1 MTKLN
6 FSVVFAIDKKSVRS
20 FDPDGRLHV
29 ELTPISKSNVCPY
42 MGKEI
47 PDADEL
53 GLEPDKIYQLLR
65 HPDELE
71 KAAATFNGIQLL
83 RQHIPVSADDHQPY
97 DVVGSTGTDAEF
109 KEPYLYNSLSV
120 WVKDDIDD
128 IESGEK
134 VELSSAYRYKAD
146 MTPGNYKGVP
156 YDGIMR
162 DICGNHV
169 AIVHEGRAGKDVMVA
184 DSKHGF
190 ASTKERNMSAK
201 SIILTRKA
209 AMLQGALS
217 VFLKP
222 RIAKDAKLDFGKLL
236 GSVTAKNFASKKGAI
251 VAGVKEQT
259 RGKLAKDANVDGLVT
274 LLDALEDIES
284 PESGTKDALETDP
297 NSGTPI
303 MAKHD
308 DDEDESMD
316 ADPHAGLKEYLK
328 GKGMGD
334 DDIEGACNA
343 VSDAALGTKESAE
356 EGEDEEM
363 DGEDEVAAG
372 GKGNPDGEGEGGKQD
387 SSKMAKAKDKKGAKD
402 EPPPFKGKP
411 EVGGGMSKD
420 EVNTAIKTATDTALK
435 EERQRA
441 AQTREAERFVRP
453 WVGDLAM
460 AHDSAE
466 SVYRTTLTALGE
478 EIKGVH
484 PSAFKSILQR
494 IPKPGKQAQDESL
507 GMDAASTTDFAKRFP
522 DAMKVGFA

>member
-1 MTKLN
+1 MLN
-6 FSVVFAIDKKSVRS
+6 FTVKFAIDKKSVRS
-20 FDPDGRLHV
+20 FDADGRLHV

-65 HPDELE
+65 HPEELA
-71 KAAATFNGIQLL
+71 KAASTFNGIQVL
-83 RQHIPVSADDHQPY
+83 RQHIPVSSDDHQPY

-109 KEPYLYNSLSV
+109 KEPYLLNSLSV

-146 MTPGNYKGVP
+146 MTPGTYKGVP

-184 DSKHGF
+184 DSKNGF
-190 ASTKERNMSAK
+190 DSTKGAQDMSAK
-201 SIILTRKA
+201 SVILTRKG
-209 AMLQGALS
+209 AMLQGALA

-222 RIAKDAKLDFGKLL
+222 RIAKDFKPDFGKLL
-236 GSVTAKNFASKKGAI
+236 GSVTAKNFSSKKGSI
-251 VAGVKEQT
+251 VAGIKEQT
-259 RGKLAKDANVDGLVT
+259 KGKLAKDANVDGLVT
-274 LLDALEDIES
+274 LLDALEDIDS

-303 MAKHD
+303 MGKKL

-316 ADPHAGLKEYLK
+316 AEVDPHEGLKSYLK

-343 VSDAALGTKESAE
+343 VSDAALGTKEASE

-363 DGEDEVAAG
+363 DAEDNAE
-372 GKGNPDGEGEGGKQD
+372 GEGEGGKED
-387 SSKMAKAKDKKGAKD
+387 ASKMAKAKDKKGAKD

-420 EVNTAIKTATDTALK
+420 AVNKAIQVATDKALAD
-435 EERQRA
+435 ERQRT

-453 WVGDLAM
+453 WVGDLAI

-466 SVYRTTLTALGE
+466 AVLRTALTALGE
-478 EIKGVH
+478 DVKGVH
-484 PSAFKSILQR
+484 PSAYKSILKR
-494 IPKPGKQAQDESL
+494 IPQPNAKRVAQDESL
-507 GMDAASTTDFAKRFP
+507 GMDAESTSDFAKRYP
-522 DAMKVGFA
+522 DAAAIKFA